1 MKNLVIIVFVFFT
14 ALAIN
19 AQPYQSIFY
28 KDTTRWTSFECVID
42 GFEYFTSSVYDDT
55 TINDVQYKIIHLG
68 LICAPNYN
76 EIIGFLREDTITGRV
91 WYKPN
96 FDEDKDEFLIM
107 DLGLE
112 KGDSFEFT
120 TNTYYQ
126 DKSEWQVDSVY
137 YKGSRKVVEFTSYE
151 WCFADQKL
159 RFIEGIGPSNGISYE
174 DQTPE
179 RNALIF
185 KYNNDQLVYTSD
197 NYEIV
202 GYNDNCNVAVDD
214 LKEQMLFDIQ
224 SVDNMEVDL
233 FIYENNQHVQLTV
246 FSMSGKQVYS
256 GTLRQGNNQICLNNH
271 GVHIFNLHIGAKI
284 TSFKLFL

>member
-55 TINDVQYKIIHLG
+55 TINDVKYKIIHLG
-68 LICAPNYN
+68 LICAPNFN

-120 TNTYYQ
+120 TDTYYQ
-126 DKSEWQVDSVY
+126 SIEKITVDTVFY
-137 YKGSRKVVEFTSYE
+137 ENELKVIQFKTDDYSCVQEIH
-151 WCFADQKL
+151 
-159 RFIEGIGPSNGISYE
+159 FIESIGLSNGFSYPNH
-174 DQTPE
+174 DPFDY
-179 RNALIF
+179 ALIF
-185 KYNNDQLVYTSD
+185 KHNNSELFYTSP
-197 NYEIV
+197 NIEWF
-202 GYNDNCNVAVDD
+202 GFRDNCETAIKANQYQPFF
-214 LKEQMLFDIQ
+214 EIQ
-224 SVDNMEVDL
+224 SITDNGIDL
-233 FIYENNQHVQLTV
+233 YIYEKQESVTLIVYDIKGQVVFDTNLHEGLNQL
-246 FSMSGKQVYS
+246 SIDRK
-256 GTLRQGNNQICLNNH
+256 
-271 GVHIFNLHIGAKI
+271 GVHIFSLNIGAKV
-284 TSFKLFL
+284 TSFKLCL